1 MLWRGNSNAE
11 ALSQTVI
18 WLSSPGQIDLVQA
31 AVEYESSLWSIEER
45 KKKVFGD
52 YPTTTAGRDLLTTVT
67 KVTL

>member
-1 MLWRGNSNAE
+1 MLSRGNSNAE

-31 AVEYESSLWSIEER
+31 AVEYESSLFWSLEER

-52 YPTTTAGRDLLTTVT
+52 YYRWKRTSDHSD
-67 KVTL
+67 